1 MDSLTGM
8 AQNGVR
14 AQANG
19 RKRFEKDKDIT
30 PEYVNRK
37 MESML
42 TAIYDVIEENE
53 HRMRKMEQ
61 VIFELQNGKGE
72 KIS

>member
-8 AQNGVR
+8 AQNGVK
-14 AQANG
+14 QANG
-19 RKRFEKDKDIT
+19 GKFEKDKDIT
-30 PEYVNRK
+30 PAYVNRK

-61 VIFELQNGKGE
+61 VIFELQNGKAE
-72 KIS
+72 K

>member
-8 AQNGVR
+8 AQNGVK
-14 AQANG
+14 QAIME
-19 RKRFEKDKDIT
+19 KFEKDKDIT

-61 VIFELQNGKGE
+61 VIFELQNGKA
-72 KIS
+72 KK

>member
-1 MDSLTGM
+1 MEG
-8 AQNGVR
+8 
-14 AQANG
+14 
-19 RKRFEKDKDIT
+19 KFEKDKDIT
-30 PEYVNRK
+30 PAYVNRK

-53 HRMRKMEQ
+53 HRMRKMEK

-72 KIS
+72 KIN

>member
-1 MDSLTGM
+1 ME
-8 AQNGVR
+8 
-14 AQANG
+14 
-19 RKRFEKDKDIT
+19 KFEKDKDIT
-30 PEYVNRK
+30 PAYVNRK

-61 VIFELQNGKGE
+61 VIFELQNGKGKE
-72 KIS
+72 

>member
-1 MDSLTGM
+1 MERILM
-8 AQNGVR
+8 AD
-14 AQANG
+14 
-19 RKRFEKDKDIT
+19 FEKDKKIT
-30 PEYVNRK
+30 TDYVNKK

-61 VIFELQNGKGE
+61 VIFELKNGKGKE
-72 KIS
+72 

>member
-1 MDSLTGM
+1 M
-8 AQNGVR
+8 AE
-14 AQANG
+14 
-19 RKRFEKDKDIT
+19 FEKEIGIT
-30 PEYVNRK
+30 PEYVNKK

-61 VIFELQNGKGE
+61 VIFELKNGKGKE
-72 KIS
+72 